1 MEFIINKK
9 EIAEEDKTRLPEE
22 SEEIVAERNKVDENK
37 SSS

>member
-22 SEEIVAERNKVDENK
+22 SEEIIAERSKVDETE